1 MAKIQIYGKTYNL
14 KSSSGEIAT
23 KEVADYVDSK
33 MHELSEIRSKTPS
46 LDLAVLAALPAVAL
60 LALLARSPASR
71 ASRSMI
77 ARFFFLCVFSVFGRF
92 WALLGPQNP

>member
-33 MHELSEIRSKTPS
+33 MHELSEIRSKTPT
-46 LDLAVLAALPAVAL
+46 LDLAVLAALNIAQELMELQKQTDANNKDIEDKIGHLLVAL
-60 LALLARSPASR
+60 ESELQS
-71 ASRSMI
+71 I
-77 ARFFFLCVFSVFGRF
+77 DT
-92 WALLGPQNP
+92 

>member
-33 MHELSEIRSKTPS
+33 MHELSAIRSKTPT
-46 LDLAVLAALPAVAL
+46 LDLAVLAALNIAQELMELQKQTDANNKEREDKIGSL
-60 LALLARSPASR
+60 LA
-71 ASRSMI
+71 
-77 ARFFFLCVFSVFGRF
+77 
-92 WALLGPQNP
+92 ALENELQSIDT

>member
-33 MHELSEIRSKTPS
+33 MHELAEIRSKTPT
-46 LDLAVLAALPAVAL
+46 LDLAVLAALNIAQELMELQKKNDVKNQEREDKIEQLL
-60 LALLARSPASR
+60 LALENELQSTDT
-71 ASRSMI
+71 
-77 ARFFFLCVFSVFGRF
+77 
-92 WALLGPQNP
+92 

>member
-33 MHELSEIRSKTPS
+33 MHELAEIRIKTPT
-46 LDLAVLAALPAVAL
+46 LDLAVLAALNIAQELMELQKQTDDNNKEIEDKIGRL
-60 LALLARSPASR
+60 LA
-71 ASRSMI
+71 
-77 ARFFFLCVFSVFGRF
+77 
-92 WALLGPQNP
+92 ALENELQGIDT

>member
-46 LDLAVLAALPAVAL
+46 LDLAVLAALNIAQELMELQKQTDANNKDIEDKIGHLLVAL
-60 LALLARSPASR
+60 ESELQS
-71 ASRSMI
+71 I
-77 ARFFFLCVFSVFGRF
+77 DT
-92 WALLGPQNP
+92 